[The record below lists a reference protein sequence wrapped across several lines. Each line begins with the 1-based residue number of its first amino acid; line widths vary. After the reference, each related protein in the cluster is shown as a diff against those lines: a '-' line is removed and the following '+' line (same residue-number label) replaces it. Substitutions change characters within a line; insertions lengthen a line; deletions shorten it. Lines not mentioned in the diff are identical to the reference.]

1 MLRSDHRHLSITNV
15 GLGGR
20 LESRLL
26 VEGPEGQTESRLHT
40 LQSRN
45 SQKGGGVAKSG
56 LVQTFSEENI
66 MNLSLIYSDCTIRSA
81 LASHFQFKNL

>member
-1 MLRSDHRHLSITNV
+1 MTLSLILPLKFFHLIVQKKGGGILRP
-15 GLGGR
+15 
-20 LESRLL
+20 ESRLL

-45 SQKGGGVAKSG
+45 SQKGGGVEKSG

-66 MNLSLIYSDCTIRSA
+66 MNLPLSFIS
-81 LASHFQFKNL
+81 